1 MSGCKEVAGSTSQPH
16 SCSLPTRTEESA
28 LQSNLTLR
36 LVLYVVQ
43 DPEPDDRGQLMLAAI
58 VEGGQTVAL
67 TLSAN

>member
-1 MSGCKEVAGSTSQPH
+1 
-16 SCSLPTRTEESA
+16 

-58 VEGGQTVAL
+58 TEGGQAIAF

>member
-1 MSGCKEVAGSTSQPH
+1 M
-16 SCSLPTRTEESA
+16 

-43 DPEPDDRGQLMLAAI
+43 DPEPDDRGQLMLAA
-58 VEGGQTVAL
+58 VTEGGQTVAL

>member
-1 MSGCKEVAGSTSQPH
+1 MAESEPGSDHQRQP
-16 SCSLPTRTEESA
+16 EESV

>member
-1 MSGCKEVAGSTSQPH
+1 
-16 SCSLPTRTEESA
+16 
-28 LQSNLTLR
+28 LQSNLTIR
-36 LVLYVVQ
+36 LVLCVVQ